1 MILEGI
7 ESLRISGKEVVGK
20 KGESL
25 VVVRILFST
34 WGLVVLFSITL
45 SINSLMSSRKGIVVW
60 EGYNIL

>member
-34 WGLVVLFSITL
+34 WGLVVSFSITL

-60 EGYNIL
+60 KGYNIL

>member
-34 WGLVVLFSITL
+34 WGLVVSFSITL
-45 SINSLMSSRKGIVVW
+45 SINLLMSSRKGIVVW
-60 EGYNIL
+60 KGYNIL

>member
-34 WGLVVLFSITL
+34 WGLVVSFSITL